1 MTDKQALNLLET
13 WLDHYNDV
21 DKVFDELNDLIGG
34 MPDSKLQNPVW
45 QMFQGYTGVVSH
57 LIGDR
62 GEWLYWYLYDN
73 EQGKREMEAEVNGKV
88 RKIKTLKDLLRVIKG
103 EVKG

>member
-21 DKVFDELNDLIGG
+21 NKVFDKLDDLTGSA
-34 MPDSKLQNPVW
+34 PDSKLQNPVW
-45 QMFQGYTGVVSH
+45 QMFQAYTGVVSA
-57 LIGDR
+57 LIGDD

-73 EQGKREMEAEVNGKV
+73 EQGKREMEAEVNGKT
-88 RKIKTLKDLLRVIKG
+88 RKIKTLKDLLKVIKG

>member
-1 MTDKQALNLLET
+1 MTDKQALNVLQT

-21 DKVFDELNDLIGG
+21 DKVFDLLSDLTGCAA
-34 MPDSKLQNPVW
+34 DSKLENPVW
-45 QMFQGYTGVVSH
+45 QMFQGYTGVVSA
-57 LIGDR
+57 LIGDD

-73 EQGKREMEAEVNGKV
+73 EQGKRGMEAEVNGKV
-88 RKIKTLKDLLRVIKG
+88 RKVRKLKDLLRVIKG